1 MSSRCFFIDFH
12 VWAFVFHLEAYP
24 CLENEGS
31 LFVSWEAVH
40 NSIHTRYLY
49 SYVKVVNASA
59 AVSVFFTSLT
69 ISALSVGFGQIIKL
83 SILVV
88 NQSVL
93 EIQVLNQFI

>member
-1 MSSRCFFIDFH
+1 MFFIDFH
-12 VWAFVFHLEAYP
+12 FCAFVFHFEAYP

-40 NSIHTRYLY
+40 NSIYTCYLY
-49 SYVKVVNASA
+49 SYVKFVNASA
-59 AVSVFFTSLT
+59 AVLFFFGRLT
-69 ISALSVGFGQIIKL
+69 ISALSVGFGQIIKS

-88 NQSVL
+88 NQFVL

>member
-1 MSSRCFFIDFH
+1 MFFIDFH
-12 VWAFVFHLEAYP
+12 FRAFVFHFEAYP

-40 NSIHTRYLY
+40 LHSLFQFLCQVCERQC
-49 SYVKVVNASA
+49 SC
-59 AVSVFFTSLT
+59 FFTRLT

-88 NQSVL
+88 NQFVL